1 MLTMLIFLIL
11 SYLVAA
17 LPFGVII
24 TTLYGGNVDIRVSG
38 SGNIGATNVARVYG
52 WGLAGP
58 VVTLDVLKG
67 FVPVLVGSLIWP
79 ESGLWWA
86 SAVAVSVFVGHCFPV
101 YLEFRG
107 GKGVATG
114 AGALLAVLPVPTLVA
129 AAVWGAVLAW
139 FGRASVAALI
149 AAMCLVG
156 VTIFWS
162 PSVLPLVL
170 LLCCGVVLTH
180 IANIGRIVRG
190 QEKAVIKPVRLQRS
204 GRDADEVVI
213 PWRKHLAARTHRR
226 SPYGPEPHKI
236 RCRVSRRKKSRL
248 RTLNNEVNA
257 SVVGPP
263 CFRAIRVDGSR
274 LSKAFIVESICGD
287 SSLNQEGAY
296 RFCASIRQ
304 LQIAGIIADIIGMS
318 LDAKLHGWAVFEYLC
333 NPRKMS

>member
-1 MLTMLIFLIL
+1 MVTMLIFLIL

-17 LPFGVII
+17 LPFGVIV
-24 TTLYGGNVDIRVSG
+24 TTLFGGDVDIRVSG

-67 FVPVLVGSLIWP
+67 FLPVLIGSLMWP
-79 ESGLWWA
+79 EAGLLWSSA
-86 SAVAVSVFVGHCFPV
+86 IAVAAFVGHCFPV

-149 AAMCLVG
+149 ASISLVG
-156 VTIFWS
+156 VTGFWS

-204 GRDADEVVI
+204 GRDSDEVGN
-213 PWRKHLAARTHRR
+213 PLEEAPGGKD
-226 SPYGPEPHKI
+226 SPAQPLWTGATQDPL
-236 RCRVSRRKKSRL
+236 SRES
-248 RTLNNEVNA
+248 TEEVA
-257 SVVGPP
+257 LT
-263 CFRAIRVDGSR
+263 D
-274 LSKAFIVESICGD
+274 VE
-287 SSLNQEGAY
+287 
-296 RFCASIRQ
+296 
-304 LQIAGIIADIIGMS
+304 
-318 LDAKLHGWAVFEYLC
+318 
-333 NPRKMS
+333 